1 MSSAT
6 ETLTL
11 GRAGRAP
18 RPWWVLPER
27 WRNPIGMAGAI
38 IVLLT
43 VVVAVAAPLIAP
55 YSPDAQDSERLLP
68 PSWDNL
74 MGTDEL
80 GRDTF
85 SRVVFG
91 ARVSLQVG
99 IISVFIALLFGAIFG
114 IAAGFYQGRL
124 DAWLMRVVDIM
135 FAFPGLVLAIVIA
148 GLLGA
153 SRTNAMIAIG
163 VIYAP
168 AFARV
173 IRGSVL
179 SIMSEPYIE
188 AGRVAGATNRVL
200 IWRYVGPN
208 IVAPLIVMISV
219 YLSSAIL
226 SEAALSFLGLG
237 TQPPEPAWGGMLN
250 LARTY
255 MEISPWM
262 AIFPGLAIMIVVMGF
277 NFLGDGLRDVL
288 DPRLRDR

>member
-1 MSSAT
+1 MSGAVDA
-6 ETLTL
+6 LTL
-11 GRAGRAP
+11 GRAGRPA
-18 RPWWVLPER
+18 RPWWVLPHR
-27 WRNPIGMAGAI
+27 WRNPIGMIGAAV
-38 IVLLT
+38 VLFT
-43 VVVAVAAPLIAP
+43 VFVALAAPLIAP
-55 YSPDAQDSERLLP
+55 YNPDAQESERLLP
-68 PSWDNL
+68 PSWSNL

-85 SRVVFG
+85 SRIVYG

-99 IISVFIALLFGAIFG
+99 IIAVFIALLAGALFG
-114 IAAGFYQGRL
+114 ITAGFFGGRI
-124 DAWLMRVVDIM
+124 DSWLMRGVDIM

-163 VIYAP
+163 LVYAP

-179 SIMSEPYIE
+179 AVMSEPYVE
-188 AGRVAGATNRVL
+188 AGRVVGATNGRLV
-200 IWRYVGPN
+200 RQYVAPN

-262 AIFPGLAIMIVVMGF
+262 AIFPGLAIMIVVLGF

-288 DPRLRDR
+288 DPRLRER

>member
-1 MSSAT
+1 MSGAT
-6 ETLTL
+6 DTLTI
-11 GRAGRAP
+11 GRVGRWA
-18 RPWWVLPER
+18 RAWWTLPHR
-27 WRNPIGMAGAI
+27 WRNPIGLVGAAV
-38 IVLLT
+38 VLIT
-43 VVVAVAAPLIAP
+43 VVVALAAPLIAP
-55 YSPDAQDSERLLP
+55 YDPDAQESERLLP
-68 PSWDNL
+68 PSGTNL

-85 SRVVFG
+85 SRIVFG

-99 IISVFIALLFGAIFG
+99 IVSVFIALLIGAIFG
-114 IAAGFYQGRL
+114 ITAGFLQGRV
-124 DAWLMRVVDIM
+124 DAWLMRGVDIM

-163 VIYAP
+163 LVYAP

-179 SIMSEPYIE
+179 SVMSEPYVE
-188 AGRVAGATNRVL
+188 AGRVVGSTNARLV
-200 IWRYVGPN
+200 RQYVVPN

-262 AIFPGLAIMIVVMGF
+262 AIFPGLAIMIVVLGF
-277 NFLGDGLRDVL
+277 NFLGDGLRDIL
-288 DPRLRDR
+288 DPRLRMS